1 MSEIKQEY
9 LDITSKQDNMSFKER
24 IAFMES
30 IPNRIEKYI
39 YPKSYLEET
48 EIKPTINTVFDF
60 VFHNI
65 KSQMY
70 LVSNLDIG
78 GKVYSFTWLSKDHLF
93 YPDMYEVMSF
103 DVTDNGVN
111 ISCDFRNINTKDYDI
126 PDLKIGDKTYTNS
139 QVPML
144 LGLSMMNYLG
154 LNKCMLTDVSF
165 VIVPYITELIR
176 ENRHLSLLDERT
188 MMGKG
193 SIYEK
198 YGFKL
203 DRQENK
209 ISEITLQNILDDYK
223 IRIENRVNFFETL
236 KNEDPSYWLYYSH
249 LPGCRISC
257 ILAEDL
263 IKMIEKEEN
272 KNITIKTWLESG
284 NMKQKSILLLSLTN
298 NLISWKSKNTNSPYY
313 VEKLRFY
320 EEFIKQSGTEMYNP
334 NIAAGIKEF
343 LSK

>member
-1 MSEIKQEY
+1 
-9 LDITSKQDNMSFKER
+9 
-24 IAFMES
+24 
-30 IPNRIEKYI
+30 
-39 YPKSYLEET
+39 
-48 EIKPTINTVFDF
+48 
-60 VFHNI
+60 
-65 KSQMY
+65 
-70 LVSNLDIG
+70 
-78 GKVYSFTWLSKDHLF
+78 
-93 YPDMYEVMSF
+93 
-103 DVTDNGVN
+103 
-111 ISCDFRNINTKDYDI
+111 
-126 PDLKIGDKTYTNS
+126 
-139 QVPML
+139 
-144 LGLSMMNYLG
+144 
-154 LNKCMLTDVSF
+154 MLTDVSF

-236 KNEDPSYWLYYSH
+236 KNEDPSYWLY
-249 LPGCRISC
+249 
-257 ILAEDL
+257 L